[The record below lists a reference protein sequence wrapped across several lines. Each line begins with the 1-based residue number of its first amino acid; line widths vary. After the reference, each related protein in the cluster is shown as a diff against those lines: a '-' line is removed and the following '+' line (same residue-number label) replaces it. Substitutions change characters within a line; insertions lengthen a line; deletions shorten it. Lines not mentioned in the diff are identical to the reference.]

1 MTHQRQKI
9 REAVKALLE
18 NIGPWDDRVWTN
30 RPNPLSQ
37 RPNTQSSRSKLP
49 AVLIYTRDESSE
61 IVNEAPREYLRT
73 VELVVEVAEAMNDAI
88 DDTLDGYAQTIE
100 RAILVDDTLGRDVD
114 DCLIADQIRL
124 VSSSLAITDTGDT
137 MIGASI
143 LRFDVDYYE
152 FLPGEETADALGDFE
167 GANIEYN
174 LGGEQLAEDAAHDEI
189 DVPVV

>member
-18 NIGPWDDRVWTN
+18 NMGPWDDRVWTN

-174 LGGEQLAEDAAHDEI
+174 LGGEQLTEDAAHDEI